1 MLVWILIY
9 WIICGLIT
17 FSLTEPTV
25 FILTAPLSVLGE
37 FLLCMLVGGAI
48 IPVLAICFICYII
61 KVLVV
66 GEEE

>member
-1 MLVWILIY
+1 MIWLIY

-48 IPVLAICFICYII
+48 IPILAIGFVCYII

-66 GEEE
+66 GEDE

>member
-1 MLVWILIY
+1 MIWFLIY

-37 FLLCMLVGGAI
+37 FLLCMLVGGVI

-66 GEEE
+66 GEEK